1 MLDLK
6 EVTTLLKYNG
16 IHATAKKLNVKK
28 SAIHQFLKANGLV
41 YKDGSVEIA
50 LDLAKASSNLID
62 IKTPNSQNT
71 KIQEKTAIS
80 LTNYEA
86 NHKEKK
92 RANTSKAFTKKDSA
106 INLKK
111 TSSQNKKNLQ
121 NTNIEKLNYLLENV
135 NMEKL
140 KLLVNNIDEILEML
154 TSYRILKSEAQKETA
169 STLHEDH

>member
-1 MLDLK
+1 M
-6 EVTTLLKYNG
+6 
-16 IHATAKKLNVKK
+16 
-28 SAIHQFLKANGLV
+28 
-41 YKDGSVEIA
+41 
-50 LDLAKASSNLID
+50 
-62 IKTPNSQNT
+62 
-71 KIQEKTAIS
+71 
-80 LTNYEA
+80 
-86 NHKEKK
+86 
-92 RANTSKAFTKKDSA
+92 
-106 INLKK
+106 KK